1 MARGLFCAA
10 MLLAPAAARAQCQV
24 DGIQFF
30 PAPGSVIP
38 TNTHFILEGVGPDQQ
53 RVLSLVGEMVTFKT
67 ADDIILGKVRQ
78 GWRSEMN
85 RAAVVIVPNHTF
97 LHNRKYTLELGG
109 ALARAKVLN
118 ETGEMRAWDVGGT
131 ADERP
136 PKWLRKPAV
145 AEGQY
150 LYENGKLSRY
160 VHLDMEM
167 DEQSPAY
174 LVVTMRRSHS
184 STASQTYF
192 VPVRDGKALLGHD
205 SCSGSFVFEDGKSYK
220 ADLLG
225 YDIAGNL
232 AASTPQVEFQSP
244 KAVPHP

>member
-118 ETGEMRAWDVGGT
+118 ETPGTWGGPQT
-131 ADERP
+131 SGRP
-136 PKWLRKPAV
+136 SGCASRRWRK
-145 AEGQY
+145 G
-150 LYENGKLSRY
+150 STSTR
-160 VHLDMEM
+160 
-167 DEQSPAY
+167 
-174 LVVTMRRSHS
+174 
-184 STASQTYF
+184 TAS
-192 VPVRDGKALLGHD
+192 
-205 SCSGSFVFEDGKSYK
+205 
-220 ADLLG
+220 
-225 YDIAGNL
+225 
-232 AASTPQVEFQSP
+232 
-244 KAVPHP
+244 